1 MQGNSHV
8 RFGERREET
17 GHREVARRFAP
28 TLPWLSARTLSGRR
42 GRQGTALGAPANPQG
57 RSISEGPERRAD
69 LERSGARSRAQPGG
83 EIGSSVMVL
92 RARLP
97 SQADPPRA

>member
-28 TLPWLSARTLSGRR
+28 TLPDIRR
-42 GRQGTALGAPANPQG
+42 KDHPCDMG
-57 RSISEGPERRAD
+57 GPET
-69 LERSGARSRAQPGG
+69 GA
-83 EIGSSVMVL
+83 
-92 RARLP
+92 
-97 SQADPPRA
+97 